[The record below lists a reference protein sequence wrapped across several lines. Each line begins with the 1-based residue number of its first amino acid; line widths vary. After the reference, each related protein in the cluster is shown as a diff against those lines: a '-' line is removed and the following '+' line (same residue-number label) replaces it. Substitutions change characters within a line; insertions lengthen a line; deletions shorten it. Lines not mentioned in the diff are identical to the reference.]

1 MISAMSLFLEDVR
14 QRKGFV
20 AWLASLTIAALS
32 LGIAFPFVFA
42 GLAEMV
48 PGLAPVFKVEG
59 REFGEKVIFLP
70 IGMLAISGFCLI
82 LEARLLGY
90 EKSTLKRI
98 LIDQSPS
105 VRTDFLF
112 LLFRISGLMVVFGL
126 IFSFGGMYVASDG
139 IEARFNFALVGNVD
153 NVLIQFVVLAAFFS
167 FLNYWV
173 HRLMHTRFLWEI
185 HKVHHSAEDYNV
197 LLPYRN
203 HPVDFI
209 FATMYGAFAI
219 AVLGVRPEVLMAWI
233 GANAV
238 YQSMVHS
245 MYDWKGSWVE
255 YIFITPAAHRIHH
268 STLPEHFDTNFG
280 IFSLWDR
287 LFGTYYPPKG
297 QDLHFG
303 IPEPD
308 QKDFNT
314 GHFFAEIL
322 SCFLRWIKIR
332 RVGDGPTA

>member
-1 MISAMSLFLEDVR
+1 MSVLLEDIR
-14 QRKGFV
+14 QNKGFT
-20 AWLASLTIAALS
+20 AWLSGLTIGALA
-32 LGIAFPFVFA
+32 LGIALPFVFA
-42 GLAEMV
+42 ALVDM
-48 PGLAPVFKVEG
+48 APIVAPLFKVEG
-59 REFGEKVIFLP
+59 EEFGEKAILVPF
-70 IGMLAISGFCLI
+70 GMLAISGFCLI
-82 LEARLLGY
+82 LETWLLGY
-90 EKSTLKRI
+90 EKSTLKKI
-98 LIDQSPS
+98 LMDETPS

-112 LLFRISGLMVVFGL
+112 LLFRVSGLMVVFGL
-126 IFSFGGMYVASDG
+126 IFSFGGMYVVSDY
-139 IEARFNFALVGNVD
+139 IEVTFGFAFVRNVD
-153 NVLIQFVVLAAFFS
+153 TPLVQFVVMALVFS

-173 HRLMHTRFLWEI
+173 HRLMHTPILWEI

-209 FATMYGAFAI
+209 FATFYGAFAI
-219 AVLGVRPEVLMAWI
+219 AVLGVTPEVLMAWLA
-233 GANAV
+233 ANAV

-245 MYDWKGSWVE
+245 MYDWRGRWLE

-287 LFGTYYPPKG
+287 MFGTYYAPKG
-297 QDLHFG
+297 QVIHCG

-322 SCFLRWIKIR
+322 SCFLRWIRLR